1 MAHVVDDV
9 SPHTPTCFDRCIQ
22 SHRCSEALWHPSLSL
37 PSALPVLPPPTS
49 AGTLL
54 QAADLELRAKEA
66 EALQG
71 RVKEMTE
78 ELEGLKKEQ
87 ARLERELDEER
98 RAREKATS
106 RADEA
111 EEESARKVRG
121 VGENEA
127 QEDSARILRL

>member
-1 MAHVVDDV
+1 M
-9 SPHTPTCFDRCIQ
+9 
-22 SHRCSEALWHPSLSL
+22 
-37 PSALPVLPPPTS
+37 
-49 AGTLL
+49 